1 MARGAGCRTI
11 PGAARDTV
19 YRAIAKPDSA
29 AGCRTIPKAGPT
41 DRCTNEYPARITI
54 RTGYESRLVSG
65 SFNK

>member
-41 DRCTNEYPARITI
+41 DRCTNEYPARITNPH
-54 RTGYESRLVSG
+54 GV
-65 SFNK
+65 